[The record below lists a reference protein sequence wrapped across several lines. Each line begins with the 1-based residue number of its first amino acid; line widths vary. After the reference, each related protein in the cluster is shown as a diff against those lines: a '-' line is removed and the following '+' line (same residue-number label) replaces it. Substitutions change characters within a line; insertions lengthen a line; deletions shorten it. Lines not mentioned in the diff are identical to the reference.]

1 MKFKT
6 IKLSE
11 SRHSFLS
18 YLVELIS
25 STPQHIRRKKS
36 FCGKQVIREQKSLI
50 KQVIVYQTVTV
61 II

>member
-1 MKFKT
+1 MKLKT

-11 SRHSFLS
+11 SKHRFLS

-25 STPQHIRRKKS
+25 STPQHIRKKS